1 MTRAQD
7 DKKAA
12 VGKLLEPQLRRRI
25 LLGMTL
31 TISLVGSLFGWGAL
45 ASISSAVIAPGLL
58 VVDGSGKKVQH
69 PTGGVVGA
77 ILVHN
82 GVRVEAGDV
91 LVRLDATQTRAALG
105 VVTSQQEQLLGRKA
119 RLEAERDQAK
129 SVNFPNGYA
138 ESSGEAAAIAAS
150 ESRLYDARQ
159 TAKDGQKTQLNERIG
174 QLRKEI
180 EGLQSQL
187 KAKVGEVK
195 LMKEEFERVD
205 DMYKKGLVP
214 VTRALSAERD
224 VTRLEGEH
232 GQLVSSIA
240 RAEGQISEI
249 GVQIISL
256 DQSMQSESMKELREV
271 EARLAELAER
281 RNAAQDQL
289 DRIDIRAPRSGLV
302 HEMQIHT
309 VGGVIQPAE
318 TLMTI
323 VPIDE
328 KLAVEIRIAPTDIDQ
343 VTIGHKAMLRF
354 SAFNQRT
361 TPELFG
367 EVIQIAADL
376 TKEPQTG
383 IAYYVARLGI
393 SEQSQGLFRELKLL
407 PGMPVETFIETGER
421 TAISFL
427 FKPFEDQ
434 IKRAFREE

>member
-1 MTRAQD
+1 MTRSS
-7 DKKAA
+7 DKA
-12 VGKLLEPQLRRRI
+12 GDGQRGLEPYLRRRI
-25 LLGMTL
+25 LLGLAL
-31 TISLVGSLFGWGAL
+31 TALLVGSLFGWGAT
-45 ASISSAVIAPGLL
+45 ASISSAVISPGFL

-77 ILVHN
+77 ILVRN
-82 GVRVEAGDV
+82 GQRVEAGEV
-91 LVRLDATQTRAALG
+91 VAKLDATQTRAALG
-105 VVTSQQEQLLGRKA
+105 VVTSQQEQLTGRKA

-129 SVNFPNGYA
+129 GVTFPKGYT
-138 ESSGEAAAIAAS
+138 ESSSEAASIAAS
-150 ESRLYDARQ
+150 EARLYDARQ

-180 EGLQSQL
+180 EGLQAQL
-187 KAKVGEVK
+187 KAKDGEVK
-195 LMKEEFERVD
+195 LMKEEFARVE
-205 DMYKKGLVP
+205 DMYKKSLVP
-214 VTRALSAERD
+214 VTRVLTAERD

-232 GQLVSSIA
+232 GQLLAGIA
-240 RAEGQISEI
+240 RAEGQITEI

-256 DQSMQSESMKELREV
+256 DQTMQSESMKELRDV

-302 HEMQIHT
+302 HELQIHT
-309 VGGVIQPAE
+309 EGGVIQPAE

-323 VPIDE
+323 VPSDE

-343 VTIGHKAMLRF
+343 VAIGHKAMLRF

-367 EVIQIAADL
+367 EVSQIAADL

-383 IAYYVARLGI
+383 VAYYIARI
-393 SEQSQGLFRELKLL
+393 SISPESQELFRQLKLL

-421 TAISFL
+421 TAISYL
-427 FKPFEDQ
+427 FKPFDDQ